1 METAF
6 GPLVLHLDAYQ
17 VHNPPIMEALE
28 GACCVH
34 CGYEPPVLHPTPTQ
48 RRHWCRLRRLLIWS
62 LRRTNSGRL
71 GVIERTDC
79 EMLPGL
85 MTRSRLRGG

>member
-34 CGYEPPVLHPTPTQ
+34 CGYEPLS
-48 RRHWCRLRRLLIWS
+48 S
-62 LRRTNSGRL
+62 LFWISATH
-71 GVIERTDC
+71 
-79 EMLPGL
+79 
-85 MTRSRLRGG
+85 